1 MHRQTIVLV
10 FTLLMISIVARN
22 TRRKLCI
29 RNLLINGTNL
39 MTTNRKRLLVLGI
52 VNFSDQSS
60 RIQANRLDINLNFEA

>member
-29 RNLLINGTNL
+29 RTLLINGTNL